1 MKSLDFRQVGE
12 TPSYIWLESS
22 ADPVTMVPLTGWGG
36 AIGELHDAATS
47 AGTADRQDAWS
58 ACTPCSS
65 NPTNQRRESREVGG
79 DRGSGIEP
87 MLTKCSCKQALGE
100 R

>member
-1 MKSLDFRQVGE
+1 MYRQALPVAICNLHLPLP
-12 TPSYIWLESS
+12 PSYIWLESS
-22 ADPVTMVPLTGWGG
+22 ADLVTMVPLTGWGG
-36 AIGELHDAATS
+36 AIGELHDTATS

-79 DRGSGIEP
+79 
-87 MLTKCSCKQALGE
+87 
-100 R
+100 